1 MPASTSLAQTRSP
14 CLPNVVLNDPSFA
27 HSAPCGTLKEVFNHA
42 RLAAIEAVQNT
53 RQEALLMHFTSASGS
68 TLRIDPLNQASID
81 TARSLAP
88 GEGIRSAV
96 SIHIVGLIGDGLLS
110 DPQQLPSN
118 YSHLAPLIGWS
129 ARMREALGSS

>member
-1 MPASTSLAQTRSP
+1 MHASTCLAQTGSP
-14 CLPNVVLNDPSFA
+14 CLANVVLHDPSFA
-27 HSAPCGTLKEVFNHA
+27 DSAPSNPLKKVFIHT
-42 RLAAIEAVQNT
+42 RLSEIKSVQNT